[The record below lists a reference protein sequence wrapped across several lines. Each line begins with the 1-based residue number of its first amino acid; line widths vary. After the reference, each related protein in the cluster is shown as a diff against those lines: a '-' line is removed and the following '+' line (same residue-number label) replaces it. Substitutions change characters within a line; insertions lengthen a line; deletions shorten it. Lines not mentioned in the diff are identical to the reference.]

1 MAYFV
6 LPGTGKRVYRLAVA
20 RRIVDASARGA
31 RDRSPAGLA
40 RRRTRVLRRAMRP
53 SRRLHIGLG
62 PWLRALPTRLPDP
75 ALTAALARLHPHVR
89 VAYVLRHVEGL
100 PRYAVHDQLVEL
112 RIRDPWQAIRAADA
126 VRPPGARH
134 AERFEPALLRP
145 VRNRSVLPLVMAA
158 VLTAALVAV
167 LVVTERGAP
176 PGPALRLASADPG
189 AWTGGA
195 RTLDAWLARGDL
207 ARDRTFTRA
216 AAAAWAAAPADRR
229 ATGTA
234 QLLYAGNVGG
244 TPLAVMR
251 QGARVARYAEGGL
264 DVVTA
269 GHDTS
274 APIALGGGRYLLA
287 PWDPRPET
295 LSGDALAVTDGVTEP
310 ARAGSD
316 CGRGPVFHVGSRT
329 VGDLGGPRATVLG
342 YQSPAHRPGGRDE
355 SEPEHERLGRGAR
368 AFWDR
373 LACAPHPADGADRPV
388 TEAAAWNFWSGR
400 LPRGGGSAD
409 WVCTRLTFGDGAT
422 AAAATL
428 LAKKDLATGP
438 CDARRP
444 VSGTWWKAPT
454 DRWYYLAAAARGLVP
469 RADGVRR
476 STVRARLL
484 TATGDRDEPVQLT
497 AR

>member
-75 ALTAALARLHPHVR
+75 ALTAALAKLHPHVR

-112 RIRDPWQAIRAADA
+112 RIRDPWPAIRAADA
-126 VRPPGARH
+126 VRPPAARR
-134 AERFEPALLRP
+134 ADRFEPALLRP
-145 VRNRSVLPLVMAA
+145 VRNRSVLPLVTAA

-167 LVVTERGAP
+167 LVATERGDP
-176 PGPALRLASADPG
+176 REPELRLVSAGPG

-195 RTLDAWLARGDL
+195 RTLDAWPARGDL
-207 ARDRTFTRA
+207 ARDRAFTRG
-216 AAAAWAAAPADRR
+216 AAAAWAAAPAGRR

-244 TPLAVMR
+244 TALAVLR
-251 QGARVARYAEGGL
+251 QGGRVARYTRGGL
-264 DVVTA
+264 DVVDA
-269 GHDTS
+269 GQDTS

-287 PWDPRPET
+287 PWDARPET
-295 LSGDALAVTDGVTEP
+295 LAGDALAVTDGVTAP
-310 ARAGSD
+310 ARAESR
-316 CGRGPVFHVGSRT
+316 CGRGPLFHVGSRT
-329 VGDLGGPRATVLG
+329 LGDLGGPRATVLS
-342 YQSPAHRPGGRDE
+342 YHSPAYRPDGKDE
-355 SEPEHERLGRGAR
+355 PARLGRGGR
-368 AFWDR
+368 EFWNR
-373 LACAPHPADGADRPV
+373 LACAPHRPDGPDRPV
-388 TEAAAWNFWSGR
+388 TEAMAWNFWSGG

-409 WVCTRLTFGDGAT
+409 WVCTRLTFADGAG

-428 LAKKDLATGP
+428 LAAKDRATGP

-444 VSGTWWKAPT
+444 VSGTWWKAPSG
-454 DRWYYLAAAARGLVP
+454 RWYYLAAAGPGLVP
-469 RADGVRR
+469 HADGVRR
-476 STVRARLL
+476 STVRKRLL
-484 TATGDRDEPVQLT
+484 TATGTRDAQVELT